1 MFDVAA
7 WGCGLLAAVGM
18 TKDLS
23 ESQLSL
29 PVLWHAAVAVC
40 ALVAVCGVAA
50 GLYRGRY
57 ARASFDEVRGVL
69 TACAG
74 VAVGLGLLGPMLVV
88 PQRHPSLEVAVGGG
102 LLAMLLMLG
111 GRHAVVTARL
121 RSRPAAPSATK
132 IIVFGAGDAGEM
144 LIRRLVTEPGAA
156 YRPVALLDDDPD
168 KQALQIHGVRV
179 AGGRARMA
187 DVARQTGAQI
197 IVIALAGSRSA
208 VIRELTRKAAEC
220 GLTPMVVPSVQEL
233 IRGTALIDTVRDP
246 RISDLLGRGPL
257 QTDLAAIASHFTGKR
272 ILVTGAG
279 GSIGSELCRHLHRLG
294 PAALILLDRD
304 ESALHALE
312 LTLHCHGLL
321 TSEETVVAD
330 IRDTARM
337 RQLFGRFGPDIVF
350 HAAALKHLPLLE
362 RHPVE
367 ALLTN
372 VRGSLSVLAA
382 ARACGTASFVNIS
395 TDKAASPA
403 SVLGYSKRIAERL
416 TAYMAT
422 GDEARYLSVRFGNVL
437 GSNGSVLSAL
447 SAQIAAGGPV
457 TITHPDVSR
466 FFMTA
471 DEAVQLVL
479 QAAVIGRPGEALVFD
494 MGEPV
499 RITDMARRLGAG
511 GADGPEIVFTGLRP
525 GEKLTE
531 DLLAAGELDTRP
543 CHPLISQVTVPP
555 LAPAAAMAID
565 PGQGEDQLR
574 QALAACA
581 GATALGGP
589 APRVL
594 RPATETAPVPASG
607 LARPRRAVTTNPW
620 CEAGPGPLPGVR
632 KLTAGRSRRVAKPPA
647 QAREPG
653 GQLGQQCRRRR
664 VGRWGAA
671 RRVGHVIVRRGAQQ
685 CSLLPAVMHPGQPGG
700 QCLLWPARAGP
711 LTPAQQLLQRERHR
725 P

>member
-7 WGCGLLAAVGM
+7 WGCGLLAAANLTG
-18 TKDLS
+18 DLS
-23 ESQLSL
+23 ESQVRL
-29 PVLWHAAVAVC
+29 PVLWHAAVTVC
-40 ALVAVCGVAA
+40 GLVAVCGLIA

-57 ARASFDEVRGVL
+57 QRASFDEVRGVV

-74 VAVGLGLLGPMLVV
+74 VSLGLGLLGPMLVAA
-88 PQRHPSLEVAVGGG
+88 QRRPPLEVAAGGG
-102 LLAMLLMLG
+102 LLAVLLMLG
-111 GRHAVVTARL
+111 GRHAAYTARL

-144 LIRRLVTEPGAA
+144 LIRRLVTEPGAV

-179 AGGRARMA
+179 AGGRAQMA
-187 DVARQTGAQI
+187 GVARQTGAAI
-197 IVIALAGSRSA
+197 VVIALAGTRSA
-208 VIRELTRKAAEC
+208 VIRELTRKTTDC

-246 RISDLLGRGPL
+246 RIGDLLGRGPL
-257 QTDLAAIASHFTGKR
+257 QTDLAAIASHFTGRR

-312 LTLHCHGLL
+312 LSLHGHGLL
-321 TSEETVVAD
+321 VSEQTVVAD
-330 IRDTARM
+330 IRDTVRM
-337 RQLFGRFGPDIVF
+337 RRLFRRFSPDIVF

-362 RHPVE
+362 RHPAE

-372 VRGSLSVLAA
+372 VRGTLSVLAA
-382 ARACGTASFVNIS
+382 ARGCGAASFVNIS
-395 TDKAASPA
+395 TDKAARPT
-403 SVLGYSKRIAERL
+403 SVLGYSKRMAERL
-416 TAYMAT
+416 TAYLAAE
-422 GDEARYLSVRFGNVL
+422 GEARYLSVRFGNVL
-437 GSNGSVLSAL
+437 GSKGSVLSAL

-479 QAAVIGRPGEALVFD
+479 QAAVIGRAGEALVFD

-499 RITDMARRLGAG
+499 SIVDMARRLGAG

-531 DLLAAGELDTRP
+531 DLLAPGELDTRP
-543 CHPLISQVTVPP
+543 CHPLISQVPVPP

-565 PGQGEDQLR
+565 PGQDEDQLR
-574 QALAACA
+574 RALASCA
-581 GATALGGP
+581 GAGTLGRH
-589 APRVL
+589 APRVI
-594 RPATETAPVPASG
+594 RPAREAAPVPA
-607 LARPRRAVTTNPW
+607 AD
-620 CEAGPGPLPGVR
+620 
-632 KLTAGRSRRVAKPPA
+632 
-647 QAREPG
+647 
-653 GQLGQQCRRRR
+653 
-664 VGRWGAA
+664 
-671 RRVGHVIVRRGAQQ
+671 
-685 CSLLPAVMHPGQPGG
+685 
-700 QCLLWPARAGP
+700 
-711 LTPAQQLLQRERHR
+711 
-725 P
+725 

>member
-7 WGCGLLAAVGM
+7 WGCGLLAAANLTG
-18 TKDLS
+18 DLS
-23 ESQLSL
+23 ESQVRL
-29 PVLWHAAVAVC
+29 PVLWHAAVTVC
-40 ALVAVCGVAA
+40 GLVAVCGLIA

-57 ARASFDEVRGVL
+57 QRASFDEVRGVV

-74 VAVGLGLLGPMLVV
+74 VSLGLGLLGPMLVAA
-88 PQRHPSLEVAVGGG
+88 QRRPPLEVAVGGG
-102 LLAMLLMLG
+102 LLAVLLMLG
-111 GRHAVVTARL
+111 GRHVAYTARL

-144 LIRRLVTEPGAA
+144 LIRRLVTEPGAV

-179 AGGRARMA
+179 AGGRAQMA
-187 DVARQTGAQI
+187 GVARQTGAEI
-197 IVIALAGSRSA
+197 VVIALAGTRSA
-208 VIRELTRKAAEC
+208 VIRELTRKTTDC

-246 RISDLLGRGPL
+246 RIGDLLGRGPL
-257 QTDLAAIASHFTGKR
+257 QTDLAAIASHFTGRR

-312 LTLHCHGLL
+312 LSLHGHGLL
-321 TSEETVVAD
+321 VSEQTVVAD
-330 IRDTARM
+330 IRDTVRM
-337 RQLFGRFGPDIVF
+337 RRLFRRFSPDIVF

-362 RHPVE
+362 RHPAE

-372 VRGSLSVLAA
+372 VRGTLSVLAA
-382 ARACGTASFVNIS
+382 ARGCGAASFVNIS
-395 TDKAASPA
+395 TDKAARPT
-403 SVLGYSKRIAERL
+403 SVLGYSKRMAERL
-416 TAYMAT
+416 TAYLAAE
-422 GDEARYLSVRFGNVL
+422 GEARYLSVRFGNVL
-437 GSNGSVLSAL
+437 GSKGSVLSAL

-479 QAAVIGRPGEALVFD
+479 QAAVIGRAGEALVFD

-499 RITDMARRLGAG
+499 SIVDMARRLGAG

-531 DLLAAGELDTRP
+531 DLLAPGELDTRP
-543 CHPLISQVTVPP
+543 CHPLISQVPVPP

-565 PGQGEDQLR
+565 PGQDEDQLR
-574 QALAACA
+574 RALASCA
-581 GATALGGP
+581 GACTLGRH
-589 APRVL
+589 APRVI
-594 RPATETAPVPASG
+594 RPAREAAPVPA
-607 LARPRRAVTTNPW
+607 AD
-620 CEAGPGPLPGVR
+620 
-632 KLTAGRSRRVAKPPA
+632 
-647 QAREPG
+647 
-653 GQLGQQCRRRR
+653 
-664 VGRWGAA
+664 
-671 RRVGHVIVRRGAQQ
+671 
-685 CSLLPAVMHPGQPGG
+685 
-700 QCLLWPARAGP
+700 
-711 LTPAQQLLQRERHR
+711 
-725 P
+725 